1 MNYSMNSEH
10 LRKFGNYKNDIMN
23 DIFLIKPP
31 PPVTKVVGKFFYTPD
46 RINFYAATFCC
57 DECCNPEHR
66 WKFFVILLH
75 RLLQWYSFHYRHLT
89 HDDDTDRHFVCFS
102 IDTMIFSSVFL
113 RISMQDIFQTVIILT
128 FFEIQIETGIYENRL
143 VTSDICIKIK
153 VNHPSELE
161 HN

>member
-1 MNYSMNSEH
+1 
-10 LRKFGNYKNDIMN
+10 
-23 DIFLIKPP
+23 
-31 PPVTKVVGKFFYTPD
+31 
-46 RINFYAATFCC
+46 
-57 DECCNPEHR
+57 
-66 WKFFVILLH
+66 
-75 RLLQWYSFHYRHLT
+75 
-89 HDDDTDRHFVCFS
+89 
-102 IDTMIFSSVFL
+102 MIFSSVFL

>member
-1 MNYSMNSEH
+1 MTFSLSSHLHRSRRSLENFFIRPIGSIFTPQHFAAMN
-10 LRKFGNYKNDIMN
+10 
-23 DIFLIKPP
+23 
-31 PPVTKVVGKFFYTPD
+31 
-46 RINFYAATFCC
+46 AAIPSTAESFMLSY
-57 DECCNPEHR
+57 R
-66 WKFFVILLH
+66 LLLH
-75 RLLQWYSFHYRHLT
+75 RLLHWYSFHYCHLT
-89 HDDDTDRHFVCFS
+89 HNDDTDRHFVCFS
-102 IDTMIFSSVFL
+102 IETMIFSSVYM